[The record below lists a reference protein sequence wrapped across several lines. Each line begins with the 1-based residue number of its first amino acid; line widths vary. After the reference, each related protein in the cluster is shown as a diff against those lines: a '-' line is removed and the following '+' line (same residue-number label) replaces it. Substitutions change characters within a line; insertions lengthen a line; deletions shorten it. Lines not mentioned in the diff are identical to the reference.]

1 MPPPPEGPPGKGDG
15 RIDAAV
21 DYFIAMGYAARDVRN
36 VVEALLTVHG
46 GAAAWPSLAEGSYR
60 AVQEKLLEKEEE
72 EVKLLL
78 MGGEPASTSVSL
90 LQPEAAA
97 SKEASPEHGMQIS
110 QVYIL
115 PFPTATSTTRLRPPT
130 YGWISTESES
140 ESESDDGE
148 ISSAVLNPA
157 ESFLSKRKR
166 PSRWDERPK

>member
-110 QVYIL
+110 QV
-115 PFPTATSTTRLRPPT
+115 PTIPYCYKYYSSTASHL
-130 YGWISTESES
+130 WM
-140 ESESDDGE
+140 D
-148 ISSAVLNPA
+148 
-157 ESFLSKRKR
+157 
-166 PSRWDERPK
+166 

>member
-90 LQPEAAA
+90 LVERFPLAIFRLALRLLPSTVQA
-97 SKEASPEHGMQIS
+97 SSLVLYAGPD
-110 QVYIL
+110 L
-115 PFPTATSTTRLRPPT
+115 PSL
-130 YGWISTESES
+130 
-140 ESESDDGE
+140 
-148 ISSAVLNPA
+148 
-157 ESFLSKRKR
+157 
-166 PSRWDERPK
+166 